1 MRNIAFLSILFFLL
15 SINIS
20 WAQESTLTITDMK
33 ADLAIVSTGANVLI
47 SCRVSHS
54 ISPINI
60 ERVAATVS
68 HGDWVT
74 AYQKLYDDGTNGDV
88 MSDDGIYSLEIK
100 APDNAGEAKIVFHAV
115 DTDKNEI
122 DSEPIL
128 FGIKCA

>member
-15 SINIS
+15 CINIS
-20 WAQESTLTITDMK
+20 WAQESTLTITEMK
-33 ADLAIVSTGANVLI
+33 ADPAIVTSGTKVSI
-47 SCRVSHS
+47 SCRVIHS
-54 ISPINI
+54 IGPMNI

-74 AYQKLYDDGTNGDV
+74 AYQKLYDDGTNGDLV
-88 MSDDGIYSLEIK
+88 SADGVYSLESK

-122 DSEPIL
+122 DSEPIIL
-128 FGIKCA
+128 TVK